1 MSSVHTPK
9 VFKTHE
15 EQLEILKQRGL
26 KVDDD
31 TEALNTLKK
40 INYYR
45 LTGYMLTMKVNDEFH
60 SDASFNDAVR
70 LHNFD
75 EKLRRILLR
84 AIESIEISFKA
95 QLAYSFADTYG
106 PLGYLYSEN
115 FNHDE
120 KSENFHR
127 GFIEKLSKT
136 IMNSSDLFVVHHR
149 NHYNSQLPIWGA
161 VELLTMGN
169 ISKFY
174 KNMHSKDKKAISKS
188 LYNGLSHAVLSNW
201 LEAITILRNTC
212 AHYSRVYNKKFAFS
226 IRLSQKIKLN
236 NSKLVSFIYI
246 LKILL
251 PEHEWSRF
259 LNSFLVL
266 TEEYDDVIEMHH
278 MGFYD
283 NWKEYIN

>member
-106 PLGYLYSEN
+106 PLGYLFSEN
-115 FNHDE
+115 FNHDQ
-120 KSENFHR
+120 KSKKFH
-127 GFIEKLSKT
+127 GDFIEKLSNT

-149 NHYNSQLPIWGA
+149 KHYNSKLPIWGA

-174 KNMHSKDKKAISKS
+174 KNMHSKDKKVISKS

-212 AHYSRVYNKKFAFS
+212 AHYSRVYN
-226 IRLSQKIKLN
+226 
-236 NSKLVSFIYI
+236 
-246 LKILL
+246 
-251 PEHEWSRF
+251 
-259 LNSFLVL
+259 
-266 TEEYDDVIEMHH
+266 
-278 MGFYD
+278 
-283 NWKEYIN
+283 

>member
-1 MSSVHTPK
+1 MSGVHTPK

-70 LHNFD
+70 LYNFD

-84 AIESIEISFKA
+84 AIESIETSFKA
-95 QLAYSFADTYG
+95 QLAYNFAETYG
-106 PLGYLYSEN
+106 PLGYLFSEN
-115 FNHDE
+115 FNYEHIHKD
-120 KSENFHR
+120 
-127 GFIEKLSKT
+127 FIEKLSKT

-169 ISKFY
+169 VSKFY
-174 KNMHSKDKKAISKS
+174 KNMHNKDKKVVSKN
-188 LYNGLSHAVLSNW
+188 LYDGLSHAVLSNW

-212 AHYSRVYNKKFAFS
+212 AHYSRVYNKKFSFS
-226 IRLSQKIKLN
+226 IRLSPKIKLN

-246 LKILL
+246 LMILL
-251 PEHEWSRF
+251 SEHEWKRF

-278 MGFYD
+278 MGFHD